1 MATSAQ
7 SPLQRLSAL
16 GQSVW
21 VDFLSRQALK
31 DGTIERMRSDDS

>member
-1 MATSAQ
+1 MPADAV

-21 VDFLSRQALK
+21 VDFLSRESIRGRAPA
-31 DGTIERMRSDDS
+31 RR